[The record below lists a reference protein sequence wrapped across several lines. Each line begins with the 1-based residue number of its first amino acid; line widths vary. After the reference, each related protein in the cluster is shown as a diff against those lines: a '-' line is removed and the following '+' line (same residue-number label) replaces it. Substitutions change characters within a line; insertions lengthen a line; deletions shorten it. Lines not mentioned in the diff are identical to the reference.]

1 MAIYQYYLAIVP
13 KHGILK
19 KHNLIPNEIR
29 INTETGYFES
39 DAELYWKEIDQKANK
54 ITPKIDSFI
63 KRADWGN
70 DKTSFNWKTKS
81 KVLDNDAFMGI
92 NEKTFSITEF
102 SFRADLREDGFTFL
116 KNMIELGKENN
127 WILFESGNIFE
138 FNNFE
143 NMEYVRIEDGKQKR
157 THNSGLLQWLLPD
170 FPAENPLLNGM
181 FCYICNGLVL
191 VQRH

>member
-1 MAIYQYYLAIVP
+1 MAIYQYYLAVVP
-13 KHGILK
+13 LEGILK
-19 KHNLIPNEIR
+19 KHKLIPKEIR

-39 DAELYWKEIDQKANK
+39 DAELYWKEINQIADE
-54 ITPKIDSFI
+54 ISPKIDSFI

-70 DKTSFNWKTKS
+70 DNTSFNWKTNS

-127 WILFESGNIFE
+127 WMFMDRKGKLMNSDFEEIKASIQNSDAHSFLTDPIKFLENLGN
-138 FNNFE
+138 
-143 NMEYVRIEDGKQKR
+143 
-157 THNSGLLQWLLPD
+157 
-170 FPAENPLLNGM
+170 
-181 FCYICNGLVL
+181 
-191 VQRH
+191 